1 MFSARTSKGEI
12 SIHEKVKKYKVEI
25 IIIII
30 KDTIQAKNHENGIEG
45 SCFLARCHA
54 FLPV

>member
-25 IIIII
+25 IIII
-30 KDTIQAKNHENGIEG
+30 KDTIQAKNRENRIEG

>member
-25 IIIII
+25 IIII
-30 KDTIQAKNHENGIEG
+30 KDTIQAKNHENRIEG

>member
-30 KDTIQAKNHENGIEG
+30 KDRRQLLSSQM
-45 SCFLARCHA
+45 SCVFAGL
-54 FLPV
+54 V